1 MTAPVLAPYV
11 FEAPPVN
18 PAPNGLFAA
27 TDWQPEGDQR
37 WLNGVEVRG
46 TSFGG
51 ENAFGVWPND
61 NCAYGSVPAPGQ
73 KKEGDRPA
81 ILDPFDPIVV
91 WAYDE
96 CDPTEPSRAEVRA
109 RAANILRL
117 EEQTAIEREI
127 GNRLLEDATALWA
140 ANGYNTA
147 PNLKEAV
154 AFIEGEVAEAGVLGY
169 LHIAADLPA
178 LEAGL
183 FIGSGTQKKSP
194 SGHTWII
201 GGGYVEGLQNTIVA
215 TSQPFGWRDAPTV
228 REALDA
234 KSNTF
239 AAVAERTV
247 VIGYEAIIAAV
258 TITP

>member
-61 NCAYGSVPAPGQ
+61 NCTYGAVPAPGQ
-73 KKEGDRPA
+73 KKEGDRPE
-81 ILDPFDPIVV
+81 ILAQFDPIVV

-117 EEQTAIEREI
+117 EEQTAIEREV
-127 GNRLLEDATALWA
+127 GNRLLTDLI
-140 ANGYNTA
+140 GA
-147 PNLKEAV
+147 PVTRPTLKEAV
-154 AFIEGEVAEAGVLGY
+154 AYIEGQVAEAGVLGF

-183 FIGSGTQKKSP
+183 FTGSGTAKKSP
-194 SGHTWII
+194 GGHTWVI
-201 GGGYVEGLQNTIVA
+201 GGGYIEGLDNTIVA

-234 KSNTF
+234 KTNTF

-247 VIGYEAIIAAV
+247 VIGYEAVIAAV

>member
-11 FEAPPVN
+11 FDAPPVN

-51 ENAFGVWPND
+51 KNAFGIWPND
-61 NCAYGSVPAPGQ
+61 NCVYGSTPTPGQ
-73 KKEGDRPA
+73 KKEGDRPE
-81 ILDPFDPIVV
+81 IIPPFDPIVV

-96 CDPTEPSRAEVRA
+96 CDPTDPSRAEVRA

-117 EEQTAIEREI
+117 EEQTAIEREF
-127 GNRLLEDATALWA
+127 GNRLLVDAGVLWTDE
-140 ANGYNTA
+140 GYEARPT
-147 PNLKEAV
+147 LKEAV
-154 AFIEGEVAEAGVLGY
+154 AYLEGQLSTLSY

-183 FIGSGTQKKSP
+183 FTGSGTQKKSP
-194 SGHTWII
+194 AGHTWVI
-201 GGGYVEGLQNTIVA
+201 GSGYVEGLNNTIVA
-215 TSQPFGWRDAPTV
+215 TSQPYGWRDAPTV

-234 KSNTF
+234 KTNTF

-247 VIGYEAIIAAV
+247 VIGYEALIAAV